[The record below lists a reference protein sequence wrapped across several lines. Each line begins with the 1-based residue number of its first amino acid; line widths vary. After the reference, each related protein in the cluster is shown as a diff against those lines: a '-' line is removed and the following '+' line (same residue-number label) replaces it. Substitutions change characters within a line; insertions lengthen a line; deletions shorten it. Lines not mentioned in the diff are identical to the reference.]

1 LLKGEGML
9 KVEKLEGGYGD
20 FKVLHNVNLKVEEK
34 SITAFLGP
42 NGAGKTTTL
51 NTIIGLLK
59 PWSGLI
65 EFNGVNIVGKQPSEV
80 VKLGIGLIPEGRR
93 IFGNMTVY
101 ENLEM
106 GAYIKDARK
115 KFRDSTEWVYT
126 LFPILKERR
135 NQKAE
140 TLSGGEQQMLAI
152 ARALIT
158 RPKLLMF
165 DEPSLGLAP
174 KITQQIISIIEKL
187 RNEGITILLVEQN
200 IHLTLKIMD
209 YGYLIEGGTT
219 VGEGKAEEL
228 ANNPIVKRAYLG
240 L

>member
-1 LLKGEGML
+1 ML

-20 FKVLHNVNLKVEEK
+20 FKVLHNVNLRVEK
-34 SITAFLGP
+34 GSITALLGP

-51 NTIIGLLK
+51 NTIMGLLK

-65 EFNGVNIVGKQPSEV
+65 EFNGVSIAGKQPNEIV
-80 VKLGIGLIPEGRR
+80 NIGIGLVPEGRR

-106 GAYIKDARK
+106 GAYVKKARS
-115 KFRDSTEWVYT
+115 KFRDTVEWIYT
-126 LFPILKERR
+126 LFPILKERK
-135 NQKAE
+135 NQRAE
-140 TLSGGEQQMLAI
+140 TLSGGQQQMLAI
-152 ARALIT
+152 ARALIS

-174 KITQQIISIIEKL
+174 RITLQIIDTIEKL
-187 RNEGITILLVEQN
+187 RNEGITVLLVEQN

-209 YGYLIEGGTT
+209 YGFLMEGGIT
-219 VGEGKAEEL
+219 VGEGEARDL
-228 ANNPIVKRAYLG
+228 IDNPIVKKAYLG

>member
-1 LLKGEGML
+1 ML

-20 FKVLHNVNLKVEEK
+20 LKVLHNVNLKVEEK

-42 NGAGKTTTL
+42 NGAGKTTTI

-59 PWSGLI
+59 PWSGLV
-65 EFNGVNIVGKQPSEV
+65 EFNGVNITGKQPNEI
-80 VKLGIGLIPEGRR
+80 VKLGIGLVPEGRR
-93 IFGNMTVY
+93 IFGNMSVY

-106 GAYIKDARK
+106 GAYTKDARR
-115 KFRDSTEWVYT
+115 KFKDSVEWTYT

-135 NQKAE
+135 NQRAE
-140 TLSGGEQQMLAI
+140 TLGGGEQQMLAI

-158 RPKLLMF
+158 RPRLLMF

-174 KITQQIISIIEKL
+174 KITQQIISIVEKL

-209 YGYLIEGGTT
+209 YGFLIEGGIT

-228 ANNPIVKRAYLG
+228 ANNQIVKRAYLG

>member
-1 LLKGEGML
+1 ML

-80 VKLGIGLIPEGRR
+80 VKLGIGLVPEGRR

-115 KFRDSTEWVYT
+115 KFRDSVEWIYT

-174 KITQQIISIIEKL
+174 KITQQIINTIEKL

>member
-1 LLKGEGML
+1 ML

>member
-1 LLKGEGML
+1 LLKGERVL
-9 KVEKLEGGYGD
+9 RVEKLEGGYGD
-20 FKVLHNVNLKVEEK
+20 LKVLHGVNLKVKER
-34 SITAFLGP
+34 SITALLGP

-65 EFNGVNIVGKQPSEV
+65 EFNGVNIGGKKPNEIV
-80 VKLGIGLIPEGRR
+80 RLGISLVPEGRR
-93 IFGNMTVY
+93 IFGDMTVY

-115 KFRDSTEWVYT
+115 GFRDAVEWVYT

-135 NQKAE
+135 NQKAG
-140 TLSGGEQQMLAI
+140 TLSGGEQQMLAV
-152 ARALIT
+152 ARALVSK
-158 RPKLLMF
+158 PKLLML

-174 KITQQIISIIEKL
+174 KITQQIISTVEKL
-187 RNEGITILLVEQN
+187 RDEGITILLVEQN
-200 IHLTLKIMD
+200 VHLTLKIMD
-209 YGYLIEGGTT
+209 YGYLIEGGVT
-219 VGEGKAEEL
+219 VGEGRAEEL
-228 ANNPIVKRAYLG
+228 VNNPVVKKAYLG

>member
-1 LLKGEGML
+1 VL

-20 FKVLHNVNLKVEEK
+20 FKVLHNVNLKVKEK
-34 SITAFLGP
+34 SITALLGP

-65 EFNGVNIVGKQPSEV
+65 EFNGVNISGKSPHQI
-80 VKLGIGLIPEGRR
+80 VKLGINLVPEGRR

-115 KFRDSTEWVYT
+115 KFRDTVEWVYT
-126 LFPILKERR
+126 LFPILKERK
-135 NQKAE
+135 NQKAV
-140 TLSGGEQQMLAI
+140 TLSGGEQQMLSI

-158 RPKLLMF
+158 RPKLLML

-174 KITQQIISIIEKL
+174 KITQQIISTVERL
-187 RNEGITILLVEQN
+187 RDEGITILMVEQN
-200 IHLTLKIMD
+200 VHLTLKIMD
-209 YGYLIEGGTT
+209 YGYLIEGGVT
-219 VGEGKAEEL
+219 VGEGNAEEL
-228 ANNPIVKRAYLG
+228 ANNPIIRRAYLG
-240 L
+240 R

>member
-1 LLKGEGML
+1 VLR
-9 KVEKLEGGYGD
+9 VEKLEGGYGD
-20 FKVLHNVNLKVEEK
+20 FKVLHGVNLKVKER
-34 SITAFLGP
+34 SITALLGP

-65 EFNGVNIVGKQPSEV
+65 EFNGVNIGGKKPNEIV
-80 VKLGIGLIPEGRR
+80 RLGISLVPEGRR
-93 IFGNMTVY
+93 IFGDMTVY

-115 KFRDSTEWVYT
+115 VFRDAVEWVYT

-135 NQKAE
+135 NQKAG
-140 TLSGGEQQMLAI
+140 TLSGGEQQMLAV
-152 ARALIT
+152 ARALVS
-158 RPKLLMF
+158 RPKLLML

-174 KITQQIISIIEKL
+174 KITQQIISTVEKL
-187 RNEGITILLVEQN
+187 RDEGITILLVEQN
-200 IHLTLKIMD
+200 VHLTLKIMD
-209 YGYLIEGGTT
+209 YGYLIEGGVT
-219 VGEGKAEEL
+219 VGEGRAEEL
-228 ANNPIVKRAYLG
+228 VNNPVVKRAYLG

>member
-1 LLKGEGML
+1 ML

-65 EFNGVNIVGKQPSEV
+65 EFNGANITGKQPSEI
-80 VKLGIGLIPEGRR
+80 VKLGIGLVPEGRR

-106 GAYIKDARK
+106 GAYIKDARRR
-115 KFRDSTEWVYT
+115 FRDSLDWIYT
-126 LFPILKERR
+126 LFPVLKERR
-135 NQKAE
+135 NQRAE

-174 KITQQIISIIEKL
+174 KITQQIISIVEKL

-209 YGYLIEGGTT
+209 YGFLIEGGIT

>member
-80 VKLGIGLIPEGRR
+80 VKLGIGLVPEGRR

-115 KFRDSTEWVYT
+115 KFRDSVEWIYT

-140 TLSGGEQQMLAI
+140 TLSGGEQQILAI

-174 KITQQIISIIEKL
+174 KITQQIINTIEKL

>member
-1 LLKGEGML
+1 LLKGEEML

-20 FKVLHNVNLKVEEK
+20 LKVLHNVNLKVEEK

-59 PWSGLI
+59 PWGGLI
-65 EFNGVNIVGKQPSEV
+65 EFNGVNITGKQPSEV
-80 VKLGIGLIPEGRR
+80 VKLGIGLVPEGRR

-115 KFRDSTEWVYT
+115 KFRDSVEWIYT

-174 KITQQIISIIEKL
+174 KITQQIINTIEKL

>member
-1 LLKGEGML
+1 ML

-65 EFNGVNIVGKQPSEV
+65 EFNGVNIAGKQPSEV

-115 KFRDSTEWVYT
+115 KFRDSIEWVYT

>member
-80 VKLGIGLIPEGRR
+80 VKLGIGLVPEGRR

-115 KFRDSTEWVYT
+115 KFRDSVEWIYT

-174 KITQQIISIIEKL
+174 KITQQIINTIEKL

>member
-1 LLKGEGML
+1 ML

-80 VKLGIGLIPEGRR
+80 VKLGIGLVPEGRR

-115 KFRDSTEWVYT
+115 KFRDSVEWIYT

-140 TLSGGEQQMLAI
+140 TLSGGEQQILAI

-174 KITQQIISIIEKL
+174 KITQQIINTIEKL